1 MIAAV
6 MEVEPGEGLLLKG
19 DGRYLITGFIRLLQ
33 GSPERMK
40 LFRCRLKLYL
50 GYLDHQEQS

>member
-1 MIAAV
+1 MIAA
-6 MEVEPGEGLLLKG
+6 MMKLEPGEGLLLKG
-19 DGRYLITGFIRLLQ
+19 DGRYLITGFIRLVQ

-50 GYLDHQEQS
+50 CDLDHQEQN